1 MMARLRMLAALALVL
16 APLAGCGSGADEL
29 LDTARLEETQQNRPH
44 ARELYQE
51 ILRKYPGTPQ
61 AKIAEE
67 RLQALGTE

>member
-1 MMARLRMLAALALVL
+1 MVAPFRTLAALVFVLLV
-16 APLAGCGSGADEL
+16 LAGCGSGADEL

-61 AKIAEE
+61 AKTAAE
-67 RLQALGTE
+67 RLEALGAE

>member
-1 MMARLRMLAALALVL
+1 MLARLRMIAALTLVL
-16 APLAGCGSGADEL
+16 VALAGCGSGADEL

-61 AKIAEE
+61 AKTAEE
-67 RLQALGTE
+67 RLQALGAE